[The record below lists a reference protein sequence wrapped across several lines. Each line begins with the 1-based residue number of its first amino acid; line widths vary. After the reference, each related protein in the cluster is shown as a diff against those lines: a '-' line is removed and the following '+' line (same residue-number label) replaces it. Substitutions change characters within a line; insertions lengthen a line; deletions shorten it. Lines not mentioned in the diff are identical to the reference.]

1 MPKASEI
8 ARSRVTA
15 ADWRKWLAG
24 ILGVIAAMTCAFAA
38 VIFAPVQWGFF
49 ALLGIAIAAAIVP
62 VAIALHA
69 MRDGSA
75 EFKTAWLALLAVA
88 LLAWVAVG
96 GWVKR
101 TTGMEMALREVV
113 ASERAANLRMWAMDK
128 GDRPAAARPPE
139 AVDSRNAFAIA
150 GNRFRQFDAR
160 RVEHY
165 RRYLQALDEVDWEAM
180 STPWTTGPAGGRE
193 AKEARFQAGFDALDA
208 WYAAEAASLKTL
220 RSELAALALPAAQA
234 QQFEGRAARLEREL
248 WTQAYSE
255 RLLLDRA
262 HQVAITLDTVR
273 WSLDGDAVRFRSRE
287 DSLAYGEAQT
297 LLDRAIA
304 HRASVRRQ
312 LHGAVDR

>member
-15 ADWRKWLAG
+15 ADWSKWLAG
-24 ILGVIAAMTCAFAA
+24 ILGFLGAMLCACVA
-38 VIFAPVQWGFF
+38 VILAPVHWGFF
-49 ALLGIAIAAAIVP
+49 TLLAVGVAAVVLP
-62 VAIALHA
+62 MAIALRA
-69 MRDGSA
+69 MRSGSA

-96 GWVKR
+96 GWIKR
-101 TTGMEMALREVV
+101 TVGMEMALREVV
-113 ASERAANLRMWAMDK
+113 ASDRAANLRMWAMDK

-165 RRYLQALDEVDWEAM
+165 RRYLQALDDVDWEAM
-180 STPWTTGPAGGRE
+180 SDPWTTGPASE
-193 AKEARFQAGFDALDA
+193 HKAKEARFQAGFDALDA
-208 WYAAEAASLKTL
+208 WYAAEVDSLKTL
-220 RSELAALALPAAQA
+220 RADLAALALPAAQA
-234 QQFEGRAARLEREL
+234 QQFEGRVARLERQL
-248 WTQAYSE
+248 RTQGYSE

-273 WSLDGDAVRFRSRE
+273 WSHDADAIRFRSRE

-297 LLDRAIA
+297 LLDRAINN
-304 HRASVRRQ
+304 REYVRRQ
-312 LHGAVDR
+312 LHGGVGR